1 LKKICNMKN
10 WQKEIDKAHKGQT
23 GFFKQI
29 EKQTTKKNIM
39 PIQLLYTDG
48 ELLKIRKSL
57 LKKIDLTKEDLNL
70 LGQINN
76 YCKTK
81 N

>member
-1 LKKICNMKN
+1 
-10 WQKEIDKAHKGQT
+10 
-23 GFFKQI
+23 
-29 EKQTTKKNIM
+29 M
-39 PIQLLYTDG
+39 PIELLYTDQ

-57 LKKIDLTKEDLNL
+57 LKKIELTKEDLNL

-81 N
+81 K